1 MYVQATGVPWGE
13 WQRGPCSHTRV
24 VQAGVWREGQLE
36 TALEDVQCSLAV
48 EGANEAAA
56 VARRVQVGEGTLG
69 GALGLLLADP
79 TTWAYGAALVL
90 AVLQRPLTPT
100 VGGAAVGQGCAGLNR
115 AVGLYALWCWLP
127 REERTGGPREAE
139 YR

>member
-1 MYVQATGVPWGE
+1 M
-13 WQRGPCSHTRV
+13 
-24 VQAGVWREGQLE
+24 WREGQLE
-36 TALEDVQCSLAV
+36 AALEDVQCSLAV

-100 VGGAAVGQGCAGLNR
+100 VGGAAVEQGCAWLNR
-115 AVGLYALWCWLP
+115 AVGKACVHSGP
-127 REERTGGPREAE
+127 GSHERGAQAGCEKQGTGNLAPA
-139 YR
+139 